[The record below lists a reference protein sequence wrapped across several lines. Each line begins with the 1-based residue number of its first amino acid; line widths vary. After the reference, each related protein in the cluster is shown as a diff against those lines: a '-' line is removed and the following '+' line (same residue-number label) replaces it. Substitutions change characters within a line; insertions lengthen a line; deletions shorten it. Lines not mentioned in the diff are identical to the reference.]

1 MKHICFSFI
10 LFVCSCVSNNEELKH
25 FHLECSGE
33 NISGI
38 NFKEGE
44 KFLRNSSCR
53 SKDFSRTGLYGF
65 KLGEKQPY
73 GPTYKFNHIKKG
85 DVIYA
90 SIWRRK
96 GKNVGKLV
104 IASEIKFQ
112 YESSGY
118 IVNEDGQWEQMK
130 CSFVAKQAF
139 EAVNVY
145 IWNPENSTLYFDDLK
160 IDCFR
165 NNKKPDITSEKDIL
179 RINIPKNAMQNI
191 VRLRE
196 KAIEQD
202 IISDDI
208 KSYFKA
214 SITLEGKAYPISIRI
229 KGDWVDHLNSSDK
242 WSYRIKIVGNET
254 FLGMKKFSIQN
265 PSTRSFMKEWF
276 VHRLFEK
283 ENVLTTRYKFKVVY
297 INGKNMGVYAVE
309 EHFDKR
315 LLEYR
320 KRSEGP
326 IVKFDESGF
335 WQAQFHLK
343 NTGEFKKY
351 PYMQSAEILPFSKN
365 KTLKDKVLLNQF
377 IIAKSQMEKYRNRD
391 TNIEEYIDIDK
402 MAKFLAICDISKS
415 THGLAWHNQRN
426 YFNPVK
432 ECLEPIGYDC
442 YTNHP
447 NLKQKLII
455 QKRDNELK
463 LLNALFSSAKF
474 TNIYLNY
481 LRIFSDEKYLNSFIL
496 NIKSEI
502 DHSELLLKSEY
513 PMDKFDKNYFLA
525 SSKNVREE
533 LNEITSKNKSIE
545 KFIVAIKTSVKWLDA
560 VKKKAKENG
569 VELEAEIKRNA
580 LFMVLNEEKN
590 ERINKN
596 SYNKSIQESL
606 NSSEKERVS
615 FIGINQDVIFN
626 KVSLNVYTVES
637 KTNSSILQFENFLFT
652 RAEVVGYSIKNS
664 GFIPFKS
671 SFFINSYLDEPS
683 IIIKNFDFKPKEI
696 YFKPSIE
703 NDSLIKIIVS
713 KFPPSKKIK

>member
-1 MKHICFSFI
+1 
-10 LFVCSCVSNNEELKH
+10 
-25 FHLECSGE
+25 
-33 NISGI
+33 
-38 NFKEGE
+38 
-44 KFLRNSSCR
+44 
-53 SKDFSRTGLYGF
+53 
-65 KLGEKQPY
+65 
-73 GPTYKFNHIKKG
+73 
-85 DVIYA
+85 
-90 SIWRRK
+90 
-96 GKNVGKLV
+96 
-104 IASEIKFQ
+104 
-112 YESSGY
+112 
-118 IVNEDGQWEQMK
+118 
-130 CSFVAKQAF
+130 
-139 EAVNVY
+139 
-145 IWNPENSTLYFDDLK
+145 
-160 IDCFR
+160 
-165 NNKKPDITSEKDIL
+165 
-179 RINIPKNAMQNI
+179 
-191 VRLRE
+191 
-196 KAIEQD
+196 
-202 IISDDI
+202 
-208 KSYFKA
+208 
-214 SITLEGKAYPISIRI
+214 
-229 KGDWVDHLNSSDK
+229 
-242 WSYRIKIVGNET
+242 
-254 FLGMKKFSIQN
+254 
-265 PSTRSFMKEWF
+265 
-276 VHRLFEK
+276 
-283 ENVLTTRYKFKVVY
+283 
-297 INGKNMGVYAVE
+297 
-309 EHFDKR
+309 
-315 LLEYR
+315 
-320 KRSEGP
+320 
-326 IVKFDESGF
+326 
-335 WQAQFHLK
+335 
-343 NTGEFKKY
+343 
-351 PYMQSAEILPFSKN
+351 
-365 KTLKDKVLLNQF
+365 
-377 IIAKSQMEKYRNRD
+377 
-391 TNIEEYIDIDK
+391 
-402 MAKFLAICDISKS
+402 
-415 THGLAWHNQRN
+415 
-426 YFNPVK
+426 
-432 ECLEPIGYDC
+432 
-442 YTNHP
+442 
-447 NLKQKLII
+447 
-455 QKRDNELK
+455 
-463 LLNALFSSAKF
+463 LNALFSSAKF

-615 FIGINQDVIFN
+615 FNGINQDVIFN